1 MNHHNIF
8 RRVLAP
14 SLAAAVLVAPAAVA
28 KPVDSETIAER
39 AAILRGHGM
48 EQRYQGRD
56 LVPVEPTGHYRGSG
70 AYRGP
75 DITLTPAGAEKSTLA
90 ESHFRGADTTAQ
102 PRDEK
107 WAPPQSVFR
116 GADTTAPPSGTDE
129 PKRYFRGADTTSS
142 PEHPAPTISIV
153 REVDDSGIAWE
164 DAALGAG
171 TAAGLMILLAGGGGA
186 LLLRRRPRPQM
197 P

>member
-1 MNHHNIF
+1 MNHHNTI
-8 RRVLAP
+8 RRALVPA
-14 SLAAAVLVAPAAVA
+14 LAAAVLVAPAAVA
-28 KPVDSETIAER
+28 KPVDSETIAKR
-39 AAILRGHGM
+39 ATILRGYGM
-48 EQRYQGRD
+48 EQRYNGRD
-56 LVPVEPTGHYRGSG
+56 LMPVEPTGHYRGSG

-102 PRDEK
+102 PRAEK
-107 WAPPQSVFR
+107 WAPPQSAFR

-153 REVDDSGIAWE
+153 RQVDDSGIAWE
-164 DAALGAG
+164 DTALGAG
-171 TAAGLMILLAGGGGA
+171 TIAGLMLLAGGGVA
-186 LLLRRRPRPQM
+186 VLLRRRTRPQL

>member
-39 AAILRGHGM
+39 ATILRGYGM
-48 EQRYQGRD
+48 EQRYNGRD
-56 LVPVEPTGHYRGSG
+56 LMPVEPTGHYHGSG

-75 DITLTPAGAEKSTLA
+75 DITSPPVGAEKSQLA

-102 PRDEK
+102 PRAEK
-107 WAPPQSVFR
+107 WAPPQSAFR
-116 GADTTAPPSGTDE
+116 GADTTVPPSGTDK
-129 PKRYFRGADTTSS
+129 PQRYFRGADTTSS

-153 REVDDSGIAWE
+153 RQVDDSGIEWG
-164 DAALGAG
+164 DTALGAG
-171 TAAGLMILLAGGGGA
+171 TIAGLMLLSGGGVA
-186 LLLRRRPRPQM
+186 VLLRRRARPQL